1 MIYFGSLEFL
11 LDEKGMP
18 NEKMLELEK
27 LAVIERFE
35 YFIDDMIFA
44 NNYTRFSFS
53 DDMACIIRL
62 GLRRSYQNVVLFNNE
77 QKEPLMIHEG
87 DAKDF
92 DMNTI
97 VNEMNTVL
105 VRDKMRWTKRTM
117 LSLSSWKHAD
127 ALVLMYPD

>member
-1 MIYFGSLEFL
+1 
-11 LDEKGMP
+11 MP

-62 GLRRSYQNVVLFNNE
+62 KLRRSYQNVVLFNNE
-77 QKEPLMIHEG
+77 
-87 DAKDF
+87 
-92 DMNTI
+92 
-97 VNEMNTVL
+97 
-105 VRDKMRWTKRTM
+105 
-117 LSLSSWKHAD
+117 
-127 ALVLMYPD
+127 